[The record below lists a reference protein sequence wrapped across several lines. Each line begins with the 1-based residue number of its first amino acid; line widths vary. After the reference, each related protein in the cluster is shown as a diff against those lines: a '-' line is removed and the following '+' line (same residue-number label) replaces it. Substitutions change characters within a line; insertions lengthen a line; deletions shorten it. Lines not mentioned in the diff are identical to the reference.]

1 MAIHDVT
8 HIKAG
13 VQESLAEAYGIS
25 LEKPSESKIL
35 VEERT
40 YLVLLSLWDKDDNR
54 ILLTD
59 NVVMESKNLLDQV

>member
-1 MAIHDVT
+1 M
-8 HIKAG
+8 
-13 VQESLAEAYGIS
+13 SLAEAYGIS
-25 LEKPSESKIL
+25 FDRPSESKIL

-59 NVVMESKNLLDQV
+59 NVLMESKNLLDQA